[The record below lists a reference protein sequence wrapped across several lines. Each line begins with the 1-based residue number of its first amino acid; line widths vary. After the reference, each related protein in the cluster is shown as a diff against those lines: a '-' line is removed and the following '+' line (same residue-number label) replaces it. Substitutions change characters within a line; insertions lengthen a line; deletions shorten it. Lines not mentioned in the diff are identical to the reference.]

1 MLEKLTNWLTFKKA
15 ITAIVAVTLIVYLN
29 ILANGFVWDDEEQ
42 IVNNVTIQNLYNWPQ
57 VFSGAT
63 FSTGGAGLSGWF
75 FRPFFTLTYMLNFA
89 VWHANAGGFHFFQLV
104 FHTINAILIFKII
117 ETFLKEEE
125 SKFSIVISTFAALI
139 FAVHPL
145 LVEAVAYIASLN
157 YVMLTFF
164 NLLALLL
171 IQRAAKPKKS
181 RMLVVGFFLLA
192 AFLFNE
198 SALVFIPI
206 LASYLLIFKN
216 RHWKYWT
223 ITLASISAFYFF
235 IRLVIVKNPIRHPEF
250 SPISEASFY
259 KRILT
264 IPAEAFYY
272 LKRFFFPSDLAI
284 SRHFVISSPKSVQF
298 IIPLAIEITL
308 LTFIIYLMV
317 KFKSRIILFGLIFF
331 LLGFALVSNIIPLD
345 MTVAERW
352 IYFPSVGLI
361 IILSGLMHAVSNRT
375 KVTVILL
382 LIFSV
387 TIALFGLRTIIR
399 NSNWHSGLSLYSH
412 DIKISKNS
420 FDLEN
425 NLGVELFRKGDY
437 EEAKVHFENSIALQ
451 PKWYFAY
458 NNLGA
463 VFEQEKN
470 YQKAKE
476 LYYKTLG
483 ISDYYIAYENIAGIL
498 LFRDN
503 NPAKAKEFSQNALKK
518 LPQNGKLWLNLALSN
533 YELKDYGNA
542 LQAAENAYRFFP
554 NDQTAYVYSRLYN
567 NQPIDLN
574 K

>member
-1 MLEKLTNWLTFKKA
+1 LANWLTFKKA
-15 ITAIVAVTLIVYLN
+15 IVLIVAATSIVYFN
-29 ILANGFVWDDEEQ
+29 TLANGFVWDDEEQ
-42 IVNNVTIQNLYNWPQ
+42 IVNNSIIQNLYNWPQ

-75 FRPFFTLTYMLNFA
+75 FRPLFTLTYMLNFA
-89 VWHANAGGFHFFQLV
+89 VWHASAGGFHFFQV
-104 FHTINAILIFKII
+104 FFHTINAILIFKII
-117 ETFLKEEE
+117 ETFLKNLK
-125 SKFSIVISTFAALI
+125 SKFSTVLSTFAALI

-145 LVEAVAYIASLN
+145 FTEAVAYIASLN

-171 IQRAAKPKKS
+171 IQRAVKPTNRK
-181 RMLVVGFFLLA
+181 MLIVGSFLFA

-206 LASYLLIFKN
+206 LASYLLISKN
-216 RHWKYWT
+216 RHWKHWT
-223 ITLASISAFYFF
+223 FTLASVSALYFF
-235 IRLVIVKNPIRHPEF
+235 IRLVLVKNPIRHPEF

-272 LKRFFFPSDLAI
+272 LKRFVFPTDLAI
-284 SRHFVISSPKSVQF
+284 SRHFVITSPKSAEF
-298 IIPLAIEITL
+298 ILPLVIELAL
-308 LTFIIYLMV
+308 LALVIYLIV

-331 LLGFALVSNIIPLD
+331 LLGLSLVSNIIPLD

-361 IILSGLMHAVSNRT
+361 IILSGLMYAVSNHT
-375 KVTVILL
+375 KLTAVFLVVFSAVI
-382 LIFSV
+382 I
-387 TIALFGLRTIIR
+387 LFGIRTIVR
-399 NSNWHSGLSLYSH
+399 NNNWHSGLSLYAN

-425 NLGVELFRKGDY
+425 NLGVELFRAGDY
-437 EEAKVHFENSIALQ
+437 KNAKVHFENSIALQ

-463 VFEQEKN
+463 VYEQEKN

-476 LYYKTLG
+476 LYYKTLA

-498 LFRDN
+498 LFWEN
-503 NPAKAKEFSQNALKK
+503 NPAKAKEFTQNALRK

-533 YELKDYGNA
+533 YELKNYGDA
-542 LQAAENAYRFFP
+542 LQAAANAYRFSP
-554 NDQTAYVYSRLYN
+554 NDQTAYVYTQLYN